1 MKVLHLISGGDTGGA
16 KTHLLSLM
24 KGLNRKIDAKVICFI
39 EDTFYEDLKNEGI
52 NIEVFEQKSRSDMSV
67 VKRLVDEINS
77 ENYDIVHCHG
87 ARANFIAMFF
97 KRKIKVPMIT
107 TIHSDYRLDFKDNFY
122 KRLVF
127 TSLNTFAL
135 KRFDYYIAISDTFK
149 QMLVERGFKKD
160 SIFIAYNGIDLE
172 KNLTYVEKEDF
183 LRRYNIDAKD
193 KKIVGIVARLDKV
206 KDHETFIKGAKEV
219 LDKRDDVI
227 FLIAG
232 NGNDE
237 ERLRELVKEFD
248 IEESIYFLGFVND
261 PYSLFNAIDINTL
274 TSVSE
279 SFPYVILEG
288 ARLKKPIVSTKV
300 GGVGKLIR
308 NGETGYLIDVGDY
321 KAFEDRI
328 NSLLDNEED
337 IKLFGENLYKE
348 VEKNYSSD
356 AMAQTHIDIYKRIIE
371 TWRMNKWS

>member
-183 LRRYNIDAKD
+183 LRRYNIDAKN

-248 IEESIYFLGFVND
+248 IEKSIHFLGFVND

-321 KAFEDRI
+321 KAFGDRI

-348 VEKNYSSD
+348 VERNYSSD

-371 TWRMNKWS
+371 TWRMNK

>member
-321 KAFEDRI
+321 KAFGDRI

-371 TWRMNKWS
+371 TWRMNK